1 MDEIIKKY
9 SLLNDLDVSRE
20 TCLDFETFI
29 SIIMEENKKINII
42 SQETAK
48 TDVIRK
54 RHIIDSAQAIEF
66 IDLNCNSI
74 YDLGAGGG
82 FPGII
87 LAIMIKNIKKNVKI
101 NLCEKSYHKSFFL
114 REVSRKL
121 NLDTEIIQKDIFNEK
136 VLDSTTIVTRAFK
149 PLPVVLDLVYKNFKN
164 YKNLILFMGK
174 SGEKIL
180 KETLKNW
187 DFDYEKRKSRTS
199 EDSFL
204 LNIGNIKK
212 I

>member
-48 TDVIRK
+48 IDVIRE

-101 NLCEKSYHKSFFL
+101 SLCEKSYHKSFFL

-212 I
+212 V